1 MHHLFAFYTAAL
13 ADTTTDT
20 ALGTV
25 QDNVISRPNNRY
37 QMPSDM
43 RVMMAYAGGPGAT
56 QARID
61 VPSMRRLFR
70 PHIDPLSV
78 TVLPADNPP
87 LARWYDRGVEI
98 PETEEFVVN
107 AGQTSGAAA
116 VSCAFVWACPKSGPG
131 GIPPGPILS
140 MRWTSSVTI
149 AAGAWSQGQIVFN
162 DNLPRG
168 KYSVVG
174 LAAYGTNLLAAR
186 MIFSAGT
193 LRPGCLAQGAQGEI
207 LMSDFRAGNLGEF
220 GRFQAY
226 ALPQIECFGAGAGTT
241 QIGYMDLIQ
250 VSDIGP

>member
-20 ALGTV
+20 ALATV
-25 QDNVISRPNNRY
+25 QDNVISRPNGRY
-37 QMPSDM
+37 QMPTDM
-43 RVMMAYAGGPGAT
+43 RALLAYAGGPGAT

-78 TVLPADNPP
+78 TVLPGDNPP
-87 LARWYDRGVEI
+87 LARWYDRGVDI

-107 AGQTSGAAA
+107 AGQTSGGAA
-116 VSCAFVWACPKSGPG
+116 VSVAFVWARPRSQTPSL
-131 GIPPGPILS
+131 PPGPVLS
-140 MRWTSSVTI
+140 MRWTAAITI
-149 AAGAWSQGQIVFN
+149 SAGVWAQGQFTFN

-168 KYSVVG
+168 KYAVVG
-174 LAAYGTNLLAAR
+174 MSAFGTNLLAAR
-186 MIFSAGT
+186 VIFSAGT
-193 LRPGCLAQGAQGEI
+193 FRPGCLAQGAQGEAI
-207 LMSDFRAGNLGEF
+207 MDDFRTGRMGEW

-226 ALPQIECFGAGAGTT
+226 ALPQLECFGAGAGTA
-241 QIGYMDLIQ
+241 QVGYMDLIQ